1 MYSVTV
7 RDHVMIAH
15 SFRGEVFGPA
25 QKLHGATF
33 VVDVT
38 FERAEID
45 EDGIV
50 VDIGR
55 ATDRLKAVCAE
66 INYQN
71 LDELDM
77 FAGKNTTTEFL
88 SRWIWGRF
96 VDALKAGELGP
107 GSDQVTALGVELHES
122 HVARAG
128 YKASVPGRG

>member
-1 MYSVTV
+1 MFSVTV

-15 SFRGEVFGPA
+15 SFKGEVFGPA

-33 VVDVT
+33 IVDVT
-38 FERAEID
+38 FERPEID

-55 ATDRLKAVCAE
+55 AIDRLKEVCSE
-66 INYQN
+66 INYKN

-96 VDALKAGELGP
+96 VNGLKSGRLGP
-107 GSDQVTALGVELHES
+107 GSDKVTGVGVELHES

-128 YKASVPGRG
+128 YKAAVPGRA

>member
-1 MYSVTV
+1 MFSVTV

-15 SFRGEVFGPA
+15 SFKGEVFGPA

-38 FERAEID
+38 FERPQID

-55 ATDRLKAVCAE
+55 AIDHLKSVCAL

-96 VDALKAGELGP
+96 VDALNAGELGP
-107 GSDQVTALGVELHES
+107 GSDKVTGLAVELHES

-128 YKASVPGRG
+128 YKAAVPGRA

>member
-1 MYSVTV
+1 MFSVTV

-15 SFRGEVFGPA
+15 SFKGEVFGPA

-33 VVDVT
+33 IVDVT
-38 FERAEID
+38 FERPEIGD
-45 EDGIV
+45 DGIV

-55 ATDRLKAVCAE
+55 AMDRLKAVCAE

-71 LDELDM
+71 LDDLPM
-77 FAGKNTTTEFL
+77 FTGKNTTTEFL

-96 VDALKAGELGP
+96 VDALRDGELGP
-107 GSDQVTALGVELHES
+107 GSEEVTGLGVELHES

-128 YKASVPGRG
+128 YKASVPARA